1 MLSYYNYIITIYKCS
16 SSCLGLDTAVEHSWY
31 YQQRHH
37 CYVHGK
43 THLDIINIK
52 TLSQCSRMVKAN
64 ETFERLFLYASA
76 GNIIRHNQTLSYC
89 SRLVRPSRGC
99 SCRPRQAEASPAGP
113 APGCWGAAPGR
124 PPGHVELSFIPWQEK
139 YQ

>member
-99 SCRPRQAEASPAGP
+99 SCTPRQAEASPAGP

-124 PPGHVELSFIPWQEK
+124 RPGQVVT
-139 YQ
+139 